1 VDLVDACAR
10 KIDCDSTNYV
20 DETLVKIVAK
30 ELEGLNV
37 QTEYVY
43 DSSTNIK
50 QNYYEQNRLALA

>member
-1 VDLVDACAR
+1 MDLVDACAR